1 MLDGVLQRT
10 CAAQSPPIIAG
21 DDGVTRKAVCKLAAR
36 HPDLWHLGDLE
47 RDGYLIAIIEWRE
60 L

>member
-1 MLDGVLQRT
+1 
-10 CAAQSPPIIAG
+10 
-21 DDGVTRKAVCKLAAR
+21 VCKLAAR